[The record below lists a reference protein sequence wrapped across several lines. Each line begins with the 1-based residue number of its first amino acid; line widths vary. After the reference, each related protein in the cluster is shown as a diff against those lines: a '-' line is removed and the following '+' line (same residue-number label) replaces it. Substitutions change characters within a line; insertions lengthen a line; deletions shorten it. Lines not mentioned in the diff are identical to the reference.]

1 MRLWMLKTPSAF
13 QFVELAA
20 FRLLASSDHGQPYNN
35 VAQILSNR
43 RSKSSGD
50 AGRDHR
56 APSSTDRAA
65 SRKDLERR
73 NGMNL
78 PSRRSPHIRPRG
90 FCILRLVLVILIK
103 EHPSCKLDF

>member
-43 RSKSSGD
+43 RSKSSSHHFIFFAPPILGNDNPNKLPDDFTRVIPKHSLSSKIPGGD
-50 AGRDHR
+50 AQSEIRGD
-56 APSSTDRAA
+56 DRIF
-65 SRKDLERR
+65 R
-73 NGMNL
+73 
-78 PSRRSPHIRPRG
+78 
-90 FCILRLVLVILIK
+90 
-103 EHPSCKLDF
+103 